1 MLQCETSLVAV
12 LVLLLACSHEPPRP
26 SFLNANERQDLTAIA
41 EFEMARAE
49 AHGESALDDSLT
61 DGAQRDHATLSRLY
75 EAQAETRYRIAALT
89 ADLER
94 RNEEAAAWRAA
105 YESKDAQRRAL
116 ADSVN
121 FAYAERVALREA
133 GREFD
138 MAEADETRRHRA
150 RQAAYAQGLVAATS
164 ALEARLSLV
173 ESAVEIFE
181 RLGDTEAETANSEN
195 DSATEIEQAERESN
209 ESPSERLVRLTSE
222 LDTALV
228 EVAAL
233 RAQLSDDDREAAR
246 QACATLA
253 DSLADA
259 EVPHGQHDEG
269 LMIYAKDAEGS
280 ASSAAAIRR
289 ELLAAGMPSA
299 QRPIVLRGRTFA
311 RRLGLAREA
320 VVLRGQPEAALVL
333 ICGPGPRRGTA
344 NLN

>member
-1 MLQCETSLVAV
+1 
-12 LVLLLACSHEPPRP
+12 
-26 SFLNANERQDLTAIA
+26 
-41 EFEMARAE
+41 MARAE
-49 AHGESALDDSLT
+49 AHRESALDDSLT

-75 EAQAETRYRIAALT
+75 EAQAETHYRIAALT

-138 MAEADETRRHRA
+138 VAGADETRRHRA
-150 RQAAYAQGLVAATS
+150 RQAAYARGLAAATS

-173 ESAVEIFE
+173 ESAVETLG
-181 RLGDTEAETANSEN
+181 RLDGAEAETANSES
-195 DSATEIEQAERESN
+195 DSATEIEQAEAEAERESN

-233 RAQLSDDDREAAR
+233 RAQLNDDDREAAR
-246 QACATLA
+246 QACALLA

-269 LMIYAKDAEGS
+269 LMIYAEDAEGG